1 VKNIGPAI
9 KVGLTVLLC
18 LGMGY
23 WAFTMLAKG
32 KWAGEAEEMQIKA
45 YFKDATGLVEK
56 SEVQISGLN
65 VGHIIAKGLE
75 IKPPRAELVAQK
87 RFARITISLQSKV
100 TLYENAMVYKKA
112 TSLLGGYYIEID
124 PGTPEVTGKDGKK
137 RKAKIIPSGGEVKSV
152 AEGVTTD
159 DVIRQMSDV
168 MPVLRGVAEDI
179 RAFTKGPLKSISAN
193 IDEAITEN
201 RQSVKTMLN
210 NIEAISA
217 SIRRISSGAE
227 GDVEVILD
235 DIKATTKLIRAL
247 VGRTDTDV
255 QETADKVKTGLD
267 KISGAIDKLDSVFGD
282 VKGITGDLEEGKGTF
297 GRLLKDEELIDGV
310 EEVVADAGDFV
321 KQVTE
326 LQTWV
331 GLHTEYNFMAN
342 SIKTYLRVEIQP
354 RPDKYYLVELVQD
367 PRGARDVTTTITR
380 TDDPSKPQLVREE
393 KVTISDAFR
402 FSFMFAKRLS
412 LATFR
417 FGIKENTGGIGLD
430 LHFWD
435 DRIRV
440 ESDLF
445 DFSANVWPRLK
456 VLAAWQF
463 FSRLYIVGGIDDA
476 LNNRPIDGSAGGR
489 DYFIGGQLRFNDE
502 DLKSLLLFGG
512 SALGALGGQ

>member
-1 VKNIGPAI
+1 MKNIGPAI

-87 RFARITISLQSKV
+87 RCARITISLQSKV

-193 IDEAITEN
+193 WSRHGVRPSSAFPWKKFWPAVMGWPRFTGETLIPITMTNSRTACTESLIS
-201 RQSVKTMLN
+201 RSVLLRPGAPSGPGPGVSAGPWTTWLQRKTLTP
-210 NIEAISA
+210 SA
-217 SIRRISSGAE
+217 SSCWG
-227 GDVEVILD
+227 
-235 DIKATTKLIRAL
+235 
-247 VGRTDTDV
+247 
-255 QETADKVKTGLD
+255 
-267 KISGAIDKLDSVFGD
+267 
-282 VKGITGDLEEGKGTF
+282 
-297 GRLLKDEELIDGV
+297 
-310 EEVVADAGDFV
+310 
-321 KQVTE
+321 
-326 LQTWV
+326 
-331 GLHTEYNFMAN
+331 
-342 SIKTYLRVEIQP
+342 
-354 RPDKYYLVELVQD
+354 
-367 PRGARDVTTTITR
+367 
-380 TDDPSKPQLVREE
+380 
-393 KVTISDAFR
+393 
-402 FSFMFAKRLS
+402 
-412 LATFR
+412 
-417 FGIKENTGGIGLD
+417 
-430 LHFWD
+430 
-435 DRIRV
+435 IRV
-440 ESDLF
+440 W
-445 DFSANVWPRLK
+445 ARRPCGPGPR
-456 VLAAWQF
+456 
-463 FSRLYIVGGIDDA
+463 IDA
-476 LNNRPIDGSAGGR
+476 LPW
-489 DYFIGGQLRFNDE
+489 
-502 DLKSLLLFGG
+502 
-512 SALGALGGQ
+512 